1 MEVRGS
7 QTVSASASP
16 TSDVIKA
23 LRTPEVPARRNTSD
37 LTLLSQ
43 ESSQTHQNQEFT
55 TQTKSQFLRS
65 SESTVVSHCT
75 KDIISEPAVYFSQKS
90 SSVYV
95 PSVNFD
101 VNTDKVP
108 GKEKTNTTSQS
119 VQYLAPRVVKAEYQT
134 SEQVSSDN
142 AGSHTTE
149 TGSHTTETGSQKVQP
164 LDVLVPVKENITVL
178 RPWGSESLTDQEA
191 RMQTRQRI
199 LQSAKLRQSG
209 ETKLLQRKFAENN

>member
-7 QTVSASASP
+7 QTASASPIP

-37 LTLLSQ
+37 LSLLPQ
-43 ESSQTHQNQEFT
+43 ESSQTLQNEEFT

-65 SESTVVSHCT
+65 SESTVGSHCS
-75 KDIISEPAVYFSQKS
+75 KDITSEPAVYFSQKS

-95 PSVNFD
+95 PSVNLYL
-101 VNTDKVP
+101 NTDKVP
-108 GKEKTNTTSQS
+108 GKEETNTSSQS
-119 VQYLAPRVVKAEYQT
+119 VQCLAPRVVKAEYQT
-134 SEQVSSDN
+134 SEQVSTDN
-142 AGSHTTE
+142 VGSHTTE
-149 TGSHTTETGSQKVQP
+149 TGTHKVQP
-164 LDVLVPVKENITVL
+164 ADMLAPVKENITVL

-209 ETKLLQRKFAENN
+209 ETKFLQRKSAENN